1 MKRKTWKIIRITDR
15 NGNMTNILKGKAA
28 TNDIKTTV
36 YMQSNVTLEFA
47 QWSILDLLLFY
58 IFLFN
63 LLLIFEEANITRY
76 IDSNIPHVV
85 CENMN

>member
-15 NGNMTNILKGKAA
+15 NGNMTNILKGKTA
-28 TNDIKTTV
+28 TNDMKTTV

-47 QWSILDLLLFY
+47 HGSIQ

-85 CENMN
+85 CENMS